1 MARALLTRIM
11 TGFAS
16 LLMATLAWGV
26 LAFGGVYP
34 WAYWPLAVASAGL
47 GVWAIVKT
55 RAWHD
60 ARVRSLAR
68 LLGAVAVAMGLQL
81 VALPYA
87 WLDRW
92 SPSVDRFL
100 RDYQIGYLPAGTHP
114 LSIAPASTAVAFVL
128 FCAFALLLLGLVRGI
143 RLVPL
148 EWLVWTLIGL
158 GLSLAIFGVIQQALI
173 RRDDPLVYGLWRP
186 GYGATPFG
194 PFINKN
200 HFAGWMVMVL
210 PLVVSY
216 LVAMIARSRRPREL
230 DWPGALRWL
239 ANVGGGRLVFLVAS
253 VFIMGV
259 AVVLTGSRSGMV
271 STALAF
277 GFVAVMLW
285 RRPETRAARRFV
297 LIGGLAIAAGA
308 VLWAGLGPTLARF
321 AHAPSALGDR
331 WGAWQDTIRIIRAF
345 PVFGTGLGTYGY
357 AMLVYQTVDRTSIFA
372 QAHND
377 YLQLAAEGGLL
388 VGVPVV
394 VALAGIGRA
403 IWRRLASADED
414 VLTVWLRAG
423 AVAGL
428 VGIAAQSF
436 VDFSLQMPGNTVMFV
451 LLLALALHRPHRTLV
466 HAHRL

>member
-1 MARALLTRIM
+1 MARALLNRLM
-11 TGFAS
+11 TGFAGI
-16 LLMATLAWGV
+16 LMATLAWGV

-34 WAYWPLAVASAGL
+34 WAYWPLAAASASL

-55 RAWHD
+55 HAWHD
-60 ARVRSLAR
+60 ARVRALAR
-68 LLGAVAVAMGLQL
+68 WLGAIAAAVGLQM

-100 RDYQIGYLPAGTHP
+100 RDYQIGYLPAVRHP
-114 LSIAPASTAVAFVL
+114 LSIAPASTAVALAL

-143 RLVPL
+143 RLVRL
-148 EWLVWTLIGL
+148 EWLVSALIALGL
-158 GLSLAIFGVIQQALI
+158 GLAIFGVIQQALI
-173 RRDDPLVYGLWRP
+173 KRADPLVYGMWRP

-194 PFINKN
+194 PFVNKN

-210 PLVVSY
+210 PVVVSY
-216 LVAMIARSRRPREL
+216 LVALVATSQRPREL

-239 ANVGGGRLVFLVAS
+239 ASIGGGRLVFIGVSLL
-253 VFIMGV
+253 IMGL

-271 STALAF
+271 SAALAF
-277 GFVAVMLW
+277 GVVAVLLW
-285 RRPETRAARRFV
+285 RRPETRIARRFV
-297 LIGGLAIAAGA
+297 IAGGVVLVAAA
-308 VLWAGLGPTLARF
+308 VLWAGLGATLARF
-321 AHAPSALGDR
+321 EQATGALGDR
-331 WGAWQDTIRIIRAF
+331 WGAWQDTVRIIKDF

-357 AMLVYQTVDRTSIFA
+357 AMLVYQTVDRTSIYA

-388 VGVPVV
+388 VGVPAVI
-394 VALAGIGRA
+394 AMAGIGRG
-403 IWRRLASADED
+403 IWRRLASSDED
-414 VLTVWLRAG
+414 VLTRWLRAG

-428 VGIAAQSF
+428 IGIAAQSL

-451 LLLALALHRPHRTLV
+451 LLLALALHRPHRRLA
-466 HAHRL
+466 HAHRI